1 MARRQLKQQKKPLIV
16 ICSEGG
22 KKSSEYYYFRNYTN
36 RNLRI
41 QFSTGN
47 STDPLGML
55 EDLLK
60 YIHNEDIASEDNCR
74 IFLLLDTDLSKK
86 RINEI
91 KEIKQKCI
99 DNNIEIITSA
109 PTFEIWYVMHY
120 RNNRLRF
127 NTSKEVKKELQSLN
141 GTYTESMNMYKII
154 KNSTDNA
161 RNTAKFFEQQT
172 LKNKE
177 DLLSSNPHTSIY
189 KILDVLMNLIT
200 KMVTISSI
208 YVTIGVQAIKLAYNK
223 KRII

>member
-60 YIHNEDIASEDNCR
+60 YIHNEDITSEDNCR
-74 IFLLLDTDLSKK
+74 IFLVLDTDLSEK

-120 RNNRLRF
+120 RNSRLRF

-177 DLLSSNPHTSIY
+177 NLLSSNPHTSIY
-189 KILDVLMNLIT
+189 KILDVIDEFN
-200 KMVTISSI
+200 
-208 YVTIGVQAIKLAYNK
+208 N
-223 KRII
+223 